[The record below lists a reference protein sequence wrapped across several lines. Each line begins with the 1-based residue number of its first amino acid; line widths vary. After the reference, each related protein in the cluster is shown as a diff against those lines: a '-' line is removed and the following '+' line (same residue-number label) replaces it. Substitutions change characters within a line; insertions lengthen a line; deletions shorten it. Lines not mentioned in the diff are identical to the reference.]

1 MWHHPLKEIRNAL
14 QAWAIALFYWRVSL
28 KGGPGTAAK
37 SVLSLGKAA
46 LAAPPEVLSDVFSAM
61 LDTALSRAKA
71 DDKLGIKVAVQ
82 DMLRFFNGK
91 TMTSYNSHHPLTPTA
106 WKHALVVIEELERT
120 GVKEPQSFAT
130 ALGHTC
136 VPVHLWLCT
145 AIGQVPAETIE
156 QWFRRATAVG
166 FRFVTPS
173 DTAGREVSL
182 VHCLFC
188 SQPSHPVP
196 QINKLLMMHW
206 WQPGIRSFLRR
217 FAPYAKMVS
226 DSHSSRP
233 QSLTVL
239 TSR

>member
-1 MWHHPLKEIRNAL
+1 MWHHPLKEIRDAL
-14 QAWAIALFYWRVSL
+14 QAWAIALFYWRVYL

-71 DDKLGIKVAVQ
+71 DDKLGKNVAVQ
-82 DMLRFFNGK
+82 EMLRFFNGK
-91 TMTSYNSHHPLTPTA
+91 TMTSFAWHHPLTPTA
-106 WKHALVVIEELERT
+106 WKYALAVIDKLEKT
-120 GVKEPQSFAT
+120 GVKKEPQSFAT

-156 QWFRRATAVG
+156 QWFRRGTAVG

-182 VHCLFC
+182 VHCLFG
-188 SQPSHPVP
+188 S
-196 QINKLLMMHW
+196 
-206 WQPGIRSFLRR
+206 
-217 FAPYAKMVS
+217 
-226 DSHSSRP
+226 
-233 QSLTVL
+233 
-239 TSR
+239 